1 MSFVQ
6 NVPCFSILAAMFA
19 AIITSAVKGKAARR
33 ISLCITAAV
42 GVMSAFLLAF
52 LMGTGESYVYVMGH
66 FPAPW
71 GNELRAGMLEGAM
84 ALLFCVI
91 MLIALWGGMEE
102 AQKDL
107 EADKANFYY
116 IMADL
121 MLASNLALVY
131 TNDLFTA
138 YVFVEISTIAACG
151 LILGKFNDLTIAAG
165 VRYMIMSLMG
175 SGLLL
180 LGISFFYDMT
190 GHLLMSNMKESI
202 LALWQTGEYR
212 VPLILTIGLVSVGL
226 AIKSALWPFH
236 SWLPNA
242 YGNATVSSS
251 AMLSSIV
258 SKGYIFLLLKIIY
271 RVVGL
276 EAFAGS
282 HIIDILLVFGIAG
295 MILGSLDAVRQK
307 NIRRMVAFSS
317 VAQIG
322 YIFMGIGLGT
332 AAGNEA
338 GVYHIFAHGAAK
350 SLVFVAAYGLIKAS
364 EGSTDIRRLR
374 GAGFRHKA
382 AGVGFVAGALSMV
395 GIPGFGGFVS
405 KLMFAE
411 ASLERPV
418 YAAVVLA
425 ALAVSTVLNAIYF
438 MRVVLILY
446 TPLSEEEKAAGM
458 REQKTGSSWQYKYAI
473 AAGVAL
479 NLFLGIFTAPVMQ
492 VVQKGLAIFG

>member
-19 AIITSAVKGKAARR
+19 AIITSAVKGKAARW
-33 ISLCITAAV
+33 ISIGISAAI
-42 GVMSAFLLAF
+42 GVATAFLLAF

-71 GNELRAGMLEGAM
+71 GNELRFGMLEAAM

-91 MLIALWGGMEE
+91 MLLALWGGMEE
-102 AQKDL
+102 ARGDL
-107 EADKANFYY
+107 EEEKANFYY

-202 LALWQTGEYR
+202 LFLWQTGEYR

-242 YGNATVSSS
+242 YGHATVSSS

-271 RVVGL
+271 RVTG
-276 EAFAGS
+276 ADIFAGS
-282 HIIDILLVFGIAG
+282 HVIDILLVFGIIG

-307 NIRRMVAFSS
+307 NLRKMIAYSS

-322 YIFMGIGLGT
+322 YIFMGMGLGT
-332 AAGNEA
+332 AAGTGA
-338 GVYHIFAHGAAK
+338 GIYHIFAHAAAK
-350 SLVFVAAYGLIKAS
+350 SLVFVAAFGLIKAS
-364 EGSTDIRRLR
+364 AGNPDISGLR
-374 GAGFRHKA
+374 GAGFRNKV
-382 AGVGFVAGALSMV
+382 AGVGFVAGSLSMV
-395 GIPGFGGFVS
+395 GIPGFAGFVS

-411 ASLERPV
+411 ASLEDAA
-418 YAAVVLA
+418 YAIPVLA
-425 ALAVSTVLNAIYF
+425 ALAISTVLNAIYF

-446 TPLSEEEKAAGM
+446 TPLSEEEKAAGQK
-458 REQKTGSSWQYKYAI
+458 EQTMGNPWQFKAAI
-473 AAGVAL
+473 AGGVAL
-479 NLFLGIFTAPVMQ
+479 NLFLGICTAPVMG
-492 VVQKGLAIFG
+492 VVQKGLEIFG